1 MLAAPQAALPPQQGP
16 TEKRLL
22 EQDAKIANMQ
32 ASLEQ
37 LTQSQKHHA
46 KHVESQFK
54 QAAQREQDNMNKMD
68 SALKQIEKSVDK
80 AMTKSFNQYQASMDE
95 KFQEIKHLFMSNKR
109 TAPPDEEDTED
120 WLTSR
125 NACNSSFFSRHKSNA
140 RNTKSRQGTH
150 RKTGYHGV
158 LVLWD
163 FAMTV

>member
-109 TAPPDEEDTED
+109 AAPPDEEDMED
-120 WLTSR
+120 
-125 NACNSSFFSRHKSNA
+125 
-140 RNTKSRQGTH
+140 
-150 RKTGYHGV
+150 
-158 LVLWD
+158 
-163 FAMTV
+163 